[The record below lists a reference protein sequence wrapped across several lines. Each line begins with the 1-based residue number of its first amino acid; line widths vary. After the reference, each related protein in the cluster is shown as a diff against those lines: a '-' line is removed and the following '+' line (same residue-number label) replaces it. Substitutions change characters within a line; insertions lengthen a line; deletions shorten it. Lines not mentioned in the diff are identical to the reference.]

1 MKLVSEEGPKSPFF
15 LFLFSFC
22 LIRIYIFFVL
32 FKKKNT
38 SERKSLDTVKMY
50 TN

>member
-32 FKKKNT
+32 FKKKKIL
-38 SERKSLDTVKMY
+38 RKE
-50 TN
+50 NH

>member
-32 FKKKNT
+32 FKKKKYFGKKII
-38 SERKSLDTVKMY
+38 RHC
-50 TN
+50 